1 MAVGT
6 GLPWGWVFMSECDDS
21 SDIFCETLRMPSDVK
36 RSEILMKVQVFGE
49 CDGVKITLFVV
60 HN

>member
-6 GLPWGWVFMSECDDS
+6 GLPWGWVFMSECGDS

-36 RSEILMKVQVFGE
+36 RSGFLMEVQVFGE
-49 CDGVKITLFVV
+49 CDGVKITLVV
-60 HN
+60 VNN